1 MRTLINLILLCSVLL
16 ALTACGG
23 GKGIRHCVDA
33 DPADD
38 KPPTCVTVT
47 GDAKADAFYARQG
60 AADESRAAQ
69 IAALAD
75 TQHCKDDRCV
85 ENAKAFAALAF
96 VAGGNAQ
103 PQQYVPQPS
112 TAARVGL
119 ALIGQLSPLASA
131 AVAWRSSDNSV
142 RSAEAQFGFLGG
154 VVRDVSTASA
164 RSNEAAFGVLPQLA
178 PSIGGDQIAGG
189 QHIGHNAGRD
199 LGADGGSVDNSE
211 TTTTTTQ
218 VRDINT
224 GTQNSGLMGSGR
236 LDSPNTRTNTDTN
249 NVGPRCTGQDCQ
261 RVPLPE
267 PEDEG

>member
-1 MRTLINLILLCSVLL
+1 MRTLINLMLLCFLLL
-16 ALTACGG
+16 ALAACG

-38 KPPTCVTVT
+38 VEPTCITVT
-47 GDAKADAFYARQG
+47 GDAKADAFLARQD
-60 AADESRAAQ
+60 AAATARASQ

-75 TQHCKDDRCV
+75 TSHCKDDRCV
-85 ENAKAFAALAF
+85 ETAKALAALAF
-96 VAGGNAQ
+96 VAGGGNAQ

-154 VVRDVSTASA
+154 VVDSVSTASA
-164 RSNEAAFGVLPQLA
+164 RSNEAAFGVLPQLG
-178 PSIGGDQIAGG
+178 PRIGVGGDYVPGQIGDNAGHDIVRDG
-189 QHIGHNAGRD
+189 SQVGHNT
-199 LGADGGSVDNSE
+199 GA
-211 TTTTTTQ
+211 
-218 VRDINT
+218 INT
-224 GTQNSGLMGSGR
+224 GTQIENAGNLGDGNRQTSPDDNSQTTTCRGPGCQGDNR
-236 LDSPNTRTNTDTN
+236 PITN
-249 NVGPRCTGQDCQ
+249 
-261 RVPLPE
+261 PLPEPE